1 MSVFSVF
8 IDLEHSW
15 QLKPVSEL
23 SEIFSE
29 TSDVLEAA
37 AAMSD
42 PLKARTHVIH
52 ELERLRE
59 RTNIPASNGRK
70 SDGTGFIC
78 QVVKWVV
85 VSPLLFLLLFLSG
98 MLQTLPLPTAKCY
111 MFHWEKDNFGKLF
124 PLITY
129 CIH

>member
-1 MSVFSVF
+1 MILNTSR
-8 IDLEHSW
+8 

-29 TSDVLEAA
+29 VSDVLEAA

-42 PLKARTHVIH
+42 TLRARTHVIH

-59 RTNIPASNGRK
+59 RTTIPASNGRK
-70 SDGTGFIC
+70 SDGTGCIC
-78 QVVKWVV
+78 QDVKWDVA
-85 VSPLLFLLLFLSG
+85 SPLLFLLLFLSG

-124 PLITY
+124 ALI
-129 CIH
+129 I